1 MLNQN
6 LLGGV
11 SIMEINHTN
20 KKAAQKWQ
28 IPGPVNANDEKPPND
43 NNEEPLGENAERP
56 LFELCPYCGKEG
68 YHQIPGFYEHC
79 TYCGIDRLLLSEP
92 QSEQQE

>member
-1 MLNQN
+1 MFNKN

-11 SIMEINHTN
+11 SIMEIHHTN
-20 KKAAQKWQ
+20 NKAAHKWQ
-28 IPGPVNANDEKPPND
+28 IPGPVNVNDEKVLNG
-43 NNEEPLGENAERP
+43 NNEKSLDENVERP

-92 QSEQQE
+92 PSEQQE